1 MSKDIPKMQMN
12 HLAPRVVA
20 TMAAFA
26 LAWQTLS
33 ASMAEPVPSRP
44 TTGAEARN
52 SSPPTVRI
60 AGEQIAAQGIT
71 TIRLREGTLSRHLAV
86 AGSLAL
92 DADRVV
98 QVPARVVG
106 TVAEMRK
113 RLGDDVA
120 AGEVVAALDSR
131 EVADAKSEYLTA
143 ATDLD
148 LQRTLHERSKALWEK
163 RVAPENQYLQVKNTF
178 VQTSLRADL
187 ARQKLSALGIDADAV
202 RKAFE
207 RPGSGESLRRYEL
220 RAPIRGRVIAR
231 KVDVGTAVGKEGEPA
246 AVYAI
251 ADLSVLWVE
260 LAVPTADLAE
270 VREGA
275 AVTIATGGDAP
286 RRVEARVAFV
296 SPVVDPDTRNARV
309 VARMPN
315 ADLSWRPGTFVDAEI
330 AGPTSAPRL
339 VVPKAAVL
347 RIRGA
352 DTLFVRTAD
361 GFSARKV
368 RLGRAD
374 DGSVEIAAGI
384 EAGAEVAVGNAFL
397 LKAELGKAEAEGD

>member
-1 MSKDIPKMQMN
+1 MQMTQF
-12 HLAPRVVA
+12 ASRFVA
-20 TMAAFA
+20 ATTACA

-33 ASMAEPVPSRP
+33 FCRAAEKAQSRP
-44 TTGAEARN
+44 AAQAEATGDVA
-52 SSPPTVRI
+52 SPVVRI
-60 AGEQIAAQGIT
+60 GSEQIAAQKIT
-71 TIRLREGTLSRHLAV
+71 TTRLRHGALSRHLAV

-113 RLGDDVA
+113 RLGDDVV
-120 AGEVVAALDSR
+120 AGEVVSALDSR

-148 LQRTLHERSKALWEK
+148 LQRTLFERSKALWEK
-163 RVAPENQYLQVKNTF
+163 RVAPENQYLQVQNTF
-178 VQTSLRADL
+178 AQTSLRVDL
-187 ARQKLSALGIDADAV
+187 ARQKLSALGIDSDAV

-220 RAPIRGRVIAR
+220 RAPIGGRVIAR

-275 AVTIATGGDAP
+275 AVMIATAGDAP
-286 RRVEARVAFV
+286 RRGEAQVVFV

-309 VARMPN
+309 VARVSN
-315 ADLSWRPGTFVDAEI
+315 ADFSWRPGTFVDAEI
-330 AGPTSAPRL
+330 AGPESAPQL
-339 VVPKAAVL
+339 IVPKAAVL
-347 RIRGA
+347 RIGGA
-352 DTLFVRTAD
+352 DTVFVRTAE
-361 GFSARKV
+361 GFAARKV
-368 RLGRAD
+368 QLGRAD
-374 DGSVEIAAGI
+374 DGSFEIASGAAAG
-384 EAGAEVAVGNAFL
+384 EEVAVGNAFL